1 MTSDSNIF
9 KLCRDSN
16 IISQLYF
23 EENNSLE
30 FEELTADN
38 AYDKYV
44 YIFFNFYFFTDKNL
58 YHLNPETLCMPYLS
72 AKARFL
78 I

>member
-44 YIFFNFYFFTDKNL
+44 YIFF
-58 YHLNPETLCMPYLS
+58 
-72 AKARFL
+72 
-78 I
+78 